1 MEVLNGP
8 AVQASGVPISWTLY
22 FPSEEFS
29 PEDRRAEL
37 IKSLIDG
44 FLTEKGQQLLQQADP
59 KELSL
64 FSRWTVSMESLK
76 QHLQPACSAGQS
88 DLGAAAEL
96 LLQALEAAPE
106 EALACLGAAA
116 TEMFLERGLIEAPAL
131 PSASACASQHAS
143 SRLAVRLVD
152 HTDSVIE
159 FKKLKASSLDRLVTV
174 CGTVVRVGPLRPLVV
189 AMDFTCTRCGA
200 ITSLSFPDG
209 RFTQPTACGHDNCRN
224 RTFLQNRA
232 GGTGGGEDMG
242 RMPRVVDCELR
253 EDLADACLPG
263 DVVAVCGIVKIINN
277 ETDVGGVTT
286 PSAAATTAATATPA
300 LRSPPSAGGASGG
313 AVELGE
319 EDLRGILEYVVEH
332 EGEGD
337 LFQHIVHSF
346 CPSIY
351 GHVLVKGAITCLLFA
366 LRRVLL
372 LVRVEGRWKA
382 GGGGHEEE
390 GDLLQHIVHSFCH
403 SVYGH
408 AQVKWHLQLLPS
420 SSLLPSPL
428 SLSLAAGI
436 ILSLFGGVRKHEGDA
451 NRVPVR
457 GDVHALLVGDPGMG
471 KSQLLKAAAA
481 VAPRGVYVCG
491 SGASSVG
498 LTVAVVKD
506 GPGGEYAFE
515 AVAVVKDGPG
525 GEYAFEAGWWW
536 EGKKGEREGMGAA
549 VPVAPRGVY
558 VCGSGASSVGLTVAV
573 VKDGPGGEYAFE
585 AGAMVMAD
593 QGTCCIDEFDKMG
606 NEQQV
611 GELWVACYGELYLA
625 LSFPLPRP
633 APSPRRYWRPW
644 SSRAWV
650 WPRQVSHLHP
660 RHLYFA
666 LSHLALSLPCFP
678 LFQALLEAMEQQS
691 VGVAK
696 AGLTSAP
703 SSSLLCSFPPRPLAP
718 LLPPLPGAI
727 GGHGAAERG
736 CGQGRSHICTLVI
749 STLLFP
755 TSPSRSPASPS
766 SRRYWRPWSSR
777 AWVWPRQVSHLHPRH
792 LYFAL
797 SHLALSLPCFPLFQA
812 LLEAMEQQSV
822 GVAKAGLTSAP
833 SSSLLCSFPPRPLAP
848 LLPPLPG
855 AIGGHGAAERG
866 CGQGRSHICTLVIST
881 LLFPTSPSRSPASPS
896 SRRYW
901 RPWSSRAWVWP
912 RQVSHLHPRHLYFA
926 LSHLALSLPCFP
938 LFQALLEAMEQ
949 QSVSVAKAGL
959 LANFSARTAVLA
971 AANPVG
977 GHYNRART
985 LNENLK
991 LSAALLSRFDL
1002 IFILLDRPD
1011 HHTDQRLSEHVLQ
1024 MHAGMPSRSKAS
1036 KRCSHLFLTAPSATD
1051 GHASH
1056 LDLPLS
1062 HRLRLRSSAARN
1074 FSPLSPARLRQY
1086 IAYARTHVHPRLS
1099 EEARAVIK
1107 AFYLRLREHS
1117 RAMDGPPIT
1126 ARQLESLVRLAEAR
1140 ARVELREEVTEADA
1154 QEAVELMG
1162 ECLLDKLTDEAGN
1175 IDAGRGGSSSKSKES
1190 KRFLAALQRT
1200 AKQAIKT
1207 CFSRKELAQLA
1218 DDMCLRVPDLDALID
1233 SLNEAGFLLKKGGGL
1248 FQVRVTLITLESAH

>member
-1 MEVLNGP
+1 MEVLNRP

-232 GGTGGGEDMG
+232 GARKINFQTIRLQELTGGTGGGEDMG

-277 ETDVGGVTT
+277 ETDVGGGRSKKREQCLFQLYIDAISVVNANSQSTT

-351 GHVLVKGAITCLLFA
+351 GHVLVK
-366 LRRVLL
+366 
-372 LVRVEGRWKA
+372 
-382 GGGGHEEE
+382 
-390 GDLLQHIVHSFCH
+390 
-403 SVYGH
+403 
-408 AQVKWHLQLLPS
+408 
-420 SSLLPSPL
+420 
-428 SLSLAAGI
+428 AGI

-515 AVAVVKDGPG
+515 A
-525 GEYAFEAGWWW
+525 
-536 EGKKGEREGMGAA
+536 
-549 VPVAPRGVY
+549 
-558 VCGSGASSVGLTVAV
+558 
-573 VKDGPGGEYAFE
+573 
-585 AGAMVMAD
+585 GAMVMAD

-606 NEQQV
+606 NEQ
-611 GELWVACYGELYLA
+611 
-625 LSFPLPRP
+625 
-633 APSPRRYWRPW
+633 
-644 SSRAWV
+644 
-650 WPRQVSHLHP
+650 
-660 RHLYFA
+660 
-666 LSHLALSLPCFP
+666 
-678 LFQALLEAMEQQS
+678 
-691 VGVAK
+691 
-696 AGLTSAP
+696 
-703 SSSLLCSFPPRPLAP
+703 
-718 LLPPLPGAI
+718 
-727 GGHGAAERG
+727 
-736 CGQGRSHICTLVI
+736 
-749 STLLFP
+749 
-755 TSPSRSPASPS
+755 
-766 SRRYWRPWSSR
+766 
-777 AWVWPRQVSHLHPRH
+777 
-792 LYFAL
+792 
-797 SHLALSLPCFPLFQA
+797 
-812 LLEAMEQQSV
+812 
-822 GVAKAGLTSAP
+822 
-833 SSSLLCSFPPRPLAP
+833 
-848 LLPPLPG
+848 
-855 AIGGHGAAERG
+855 
-866 CGQGRSHICTLVIST
+866 
-881 LLFPTSPSRSPASPS
+881 
-896 SRRYW
+896 
-901 RPWSSRAWVWP
+901 
-912 RQVSHLHPRHLYFA
+912 
-926 LSHLALSLPCFP
+926 
-938 LFQALLEAMEQ
+938 QALLEAMEQ

-971 AANPVG
+971 AANPVC

-1036 KRCSHLFLTAPSATD
+1036 KRSSHLFLTAPSATD

>member
-1 MEVLNGP
+1 MEALNRP
-8 AVQASGVPISWTLY
+8 VVQASGVPISWTLY

-64 FSRWTVSMESLK
+64 LSRWTVSMESLK
-76 QHLQPACSAGQS
+76 QHLQASCTTQEAASGSS
-88 DLGAAAEL
+88 DLGGAAEL

-116 TEMFLERGLIEAPAL
+116 TEMFLERGLLEAPPL
-131 PSASACASQHAS
+131 PSSSASSASQHVLG
-143 SRLAVRLVD
+143 RLVVRLVD
-152 HTDSVIE
+152 HSDSVIE

-189 AMDFTCTRCGA
+189 ALDFTCTRCGA
-200 ITSLSFPDG
+200 VSSLSFPDG
-209 RFTQPTACGHDNCRN
+209 RFTQPAACGHDNCRN

-232 GGTGGGEDMG
+232 GARKINFQTIRLQELTGGTGGEDMG

-277 ETDVGGVTT
+277 ETDVGGGRSKKREQCLFQLYIDAISVVNAKSQSTT
-286 PSAAATTAATATPA
+286 PSPTLTAAAGEGAAATPA
-300 LRSPPSAGGASGG
+300 MPAHQPPACAGGASGG
-313 AVELGE
+313 AVEMGE
-319 EDLRGILEYVVEH
+319 EDMRRMLEYVVER
-332 EGEGD
+332 EAEGD

-351 GHVLVKGAITCLLFA
+351 GHVLVK
-366 LRRVLL
+366 
-372 LVRVEGRWKA
+372 
-382 GGGGHEEE
+382 
-390 GDLLQHIVHSFCH
+390 
-403 SVYGH
+403 
-408 AQVKWHLQLLPS
+408 
-420 SSLLPSPL
+420 
-428 SLSLAAGI
+428 AGI

-515 AVAVVKDGPG
+515 A
-525 GEYAFEAGWWW
+525 
-536 EGKKGEREGMGAA
+536 
-549 VPVAPRGVY
+549 
-558 VCGSGASSVGLTVAV
+558 
-573 VKDGPGGEYAFE
+573 
-585 AGAMVMAD
+585 GAMVMAD

-606 NEQQV
+606 NEQ
-611 GELWVACYGELYLA
+611 
-625 LSFPLPRP
+625 
-633 APSPRRYWRPW
+633 
-644 SSRAWV
+644 
-650 WPRQVSHLHP
+650 
-660 RHLYFA
+660 
-666 LSHLALSLPCFP
+666 
-678 LFQALLEAMEQQS
+678 
-691 VGVAK
+691 
-696 AGLTSAP
+696 
-703 SSSLLCSFPPRPLAP
+703 
-718 LLPPLPGAI
+718 
-727 GGHGAAERG
+727 
-736 CGQGRSHICTLVI
+736 
-749 STLLFP
+749 
-755 TSPSRSPASPS
+755 
-766 SRRYWRPWSSR
+766 
-777 AWVWPRQVSHLHPRH
+777 
-792 LYFAL
+792 
-797 SHLALSLPCFPLFQA
+797 
-812 LLEAMEQQSV
+812 
-822 GVAKAGLTSAP
+822 
-833 SSSLLCSFPPRPLAP
+833 
-848 LLPPLPG
+848 
-855 AIGGHGAAERG
+855 
-866 CGQGRSHICTLVIST
+866 
-881 LLFPTSPSRSPASPS
+881 
-896 SRRYW
+896 
-901 RPWSSRAWVWP
+901 
-912 RQVSHLHPRHLYFA
+912 
-926 LSHLALSLPCFP
+926 
-938 LFQALLEAMEQ
+938 QALLEAMEQ

-1036 KRCSHLFLTAPSATD
+1036 KRSYHIFLTAPSATD
-1051 GHASH
+1051 NDAPQ

-1062 HRLRLRSSAARN
+1062 HRLRLRSSAARD
-1074 FSPLSPARLRQY
+1074 FSPLPPARLRQY

-1218 DDMCLRVPDLDALID
+1218 DDMCLRVPDLDGLID

-1248 FQVRVTLITLESAH
+1248 FQVQT